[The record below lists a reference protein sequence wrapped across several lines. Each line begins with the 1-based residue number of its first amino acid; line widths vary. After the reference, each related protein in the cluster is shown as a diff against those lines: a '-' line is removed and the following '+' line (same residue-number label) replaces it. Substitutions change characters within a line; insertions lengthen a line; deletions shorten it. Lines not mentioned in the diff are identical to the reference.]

1 VQPDESAPVP
11 APAFDAALAR
21 GATRRV
27 PVSAVVD
34 PLPVTHAADRVAEF
48 RAAMRAGARFPPIG
62 VLPLAGRWLVAD
74 GHKRFAAWR
83 ELGHREIDVEVW
95 TLGRWLADQVRQVG
109 GTGRRLGRAA
119 RLAFVRPAESWALLA
134 AAPRHWWR
142 VARSLGTHAAAL
154 VTGSRRRA

>member
-1 VQPDESAPVP
+1 
-11 APAFDAALAR
+11 
-21 GATRRV
+21 
-27 PVSAVVD
+27 
-34 PLPVTHAADRVAEF
+34 VTHAGDRVGEF